1 MVVENVCAKTV
12 HENVCAKTVHAFVFA
27 VQFGLL

>member
-1 MVVENVCAKTV
+1 MVVENVSAKTV